1 MADAKHPRTANDAID
16 ILAWSTEMVDAPLRQ
31 SVRRLPPVLVR
42 VAEYHMGW
50 SDAEGEAVLG
60 DRGNGLRPALA
71 LASAQAVGGD
81 PSVAI
86 PAAVAVELVHN
97 FSLLHDDVM
106 DQGRMRRHQP
116 TAWTVFGSASAVL
129 TGDAMLSLA
138 GSVLASTRKPEAVE
152 LLADCVQQMCGGHAA
167 DLAFEQ
173 REYVGTDEY
182 DLMVVGKTGVLLGCA
197 CALGALFAGADA
209 HHVELFRRFGEHL
222 GVAFQLADDLM
233 GIWGDPAV
241 TGRSVRSDLRN
252 RKKSYPVVAALS
264 SGTSHGSDLA
274 QLFRQRT
281 PFRFHELDRAADLI
295 ERAGGRDKTRAR
307 AAAEVVA
314 ALDCLA
320 VAKCRPAGT
329 VGLRTLAG
337 LATSQEH

>member
-1 MADAKHPRTANDAID
+1 MADAERPRTAPSAVD

-31 SVRRLPPVLVR
+31 SVRRLPPALVR

-50 SDAEGEAVLG
+50 SNADGEPVRAEW
-60 DRGNGLRPALA
+60 GNGLRPALS

-81 PSVAI
+81 PAAVI

-97 FSLLHDDVM
+97 FSMLHDDVM
-106 DQGRMRRHQP
+106 DQGRLRRHQP

-129 TGDAMLSLA
+129 TGDALMSLA
-138 GSVLASTRKPEAVE
+138 GSVLVGTRKLEAVE

-167 DLAFEQ
+167 NLAFEQ

-182 DLMVVGKTGVLLGCA
+182 NLMAVGKTGVLLGCA
-197 CALGALFAGADA
+197 CALGALLGGADS

-222 GVAFQLADDLM
+222 GVAFQLVDDLL

-241 TGRSVRSDLRN
+241 TGRSVRSDLHN
-252 RKKSYPVVAALS
+252 RKKSFPVVTALS

-295 ERAGGRDKTRAR
+295 ERAGGRDQTRERVAT
-307 AAAEVVA
+307 EVAA

-320 VAKCRPAGT
+320 VAKCPPADT
-329 VGLRTLAG
+329 LGLRTLAG
-337 LATSQEH
+337 LATSEDR